1 MKTIGVI
8 LLILVIYFVVW
19 YVFRNNVSKKMNLIY
34 RKAEPSDIDQIVKI
48 VTDNIGTSNILKSST
63 ANSHIIKEQNRYEI
77 ESDIDGYYVC
87 ESNGEIVGLCGISEK
102 QNIQRYGRSFN
113 GYRDILY
120 LAVVEQYRRNGI
132 ATKLLEM
139 CCDGVTDGILYEA
152 WGDGDKVNAYKVL
165 KRCGFEFMEDLG
177 DTYYKDNGYC
187 PYCINRKKGCNKC
200 KAEIWLKNVFI
211 RK

>member
-1 MKTIGVI
+1 MRIIDII
-8 LLILVIYFVVW
+8 LLIFGVGVIIYF
-19 YVFRNNVSKKMNLIY
+19 FRMFFSDKMNLVY
-34 RKAEPSDIDQIVKI
+34 RKAEKTDIDQIVKI

-63 ANSHIIKEQNRYEI
+63 ANSRIIEKQNKYEI
-77 ESDIDGYYVC
+77 ESDIDGYCVC
-87 ESNGEIVGLCGISEK
+87 ESNGEIVGVCGISKK

-120 LAVVEQYRRNGI
+120 LAVVEQYRGNGI
-132 ATKLLEM
+132 ATKLLGM

-165 KRCGFEFMEDLG
+165 KRNGFKFMEDLG

-187 PYCINRKKGCNKC
+187 PYCINREKGCVKC

-211 RK
+211 RY

>member
-1 MKTIGVI
+1 MRIIDII
-8 LLILVIYFVVW
+8 LLIFGVGVIIYF
-19 YVFRNNVSKKMNLIY
+19 FRMFFSDKMNLVY
-34 RKAEPSDIDQIVKI
+34 RKAEKSDIDQIVKI

-63 ANSHIIKEQNRYEI
+63 ANSRIIEKQNKYEI
-77 ESDIDGYYVC
+77 ESDIDGYCVC
-87 ESNGEIVGLCGISEK
+87 ESNGEIVGVCGISKK

-120 LAVVEQYRRNGI
+120 LAVAEQYRGNGI
-132 ATKLLEM
+132 ATKLLGM

-165 KRCGFEFMEDLG
+165 KRNSFKFMEDLG

-187 PYCINRKKGCNKC
+187 PYCINREKGCVKC

-211 RK
+211 RS

>member
-1 MKTIGVI
+1 MRIIDII
-8 LLILVIYFVVW
+8 LLIFGVGVIIYF
-19 YVFRNNVSKKMNLIY
+19 FRMFFSDKMNLVY
-34 RKAEPSDIDQIVKI
+34 RKAEKSDIDQIVKI

-63 ANSHIIKEQNRYEI
+63 ANSRIIEKQNKYEI
-77 ESDIDGYYVC
+77 ESDIDGYCVC
-87 ESNGEIVGLCGISEK
+87 ESNGEIVGVCGISKK

-120 LAVVEQYRRNGI
+120 LAVVEQYRGNGI
-132 ATKLLEM
+132 ATKLLGM

-165 KRCGFEFMEDLG
+165 KRNGFKFMEDLG

-187 PYCINRKKGCNKC
+187 PYCINREKGCVKC

>member
-1 MKTIGVI
+1 MRIIDII
-8 LLILVIYFVVW
+8 LLIFGVGVIIYFFR
-19 YVFRNNVSKKMNLIY
+19 VFFSDKMNLVY
-34 RKAEPSDIDQIVKI
+34 RKAEKSDIDQIVKI
-48 VTDNIGTSNILKSST
+48 ITDNIGTSNILKSLT
-63 ANSHIIKEQNRYEI
+63 VDSHIIEKQNKYEI
-77 ESDIDGYYVC
+77 ESDIDGYCVC
-87 ESNGEIVGLCGISEK
+87 ESNGKIVGVCGISKK

-120 LAVVEQYRRNGI
+120 LAVVEQYRGNGI
-132 ATKLLEM
+132 ATKLLGM

-165 KRCGFEFMEDLG
+165 KRNGFKFMEDLG

-187 PYCINRKKGCNKC
+187 PYCINREKGCVKC

>member
-1 MKTIGVI
+1 MKIIDII
-8 LLILVIYFVVW
+8 LLIYGVCVILYFIRM
-19 YVFRNNVSKKMNLIY
+19 FFSDKMNLVY
-34 RKAEPSDIDQIVKI
+34 RKAKTSDIDQIVKI
-48 VTDNIGTSNILKSST
+48 VTDNIGTSNILKSLT
-63 ANSHIIKEQNRYEI
+63 VDSHIIEKQNKYEI
-77 ESDIDGYYVC
+77 ESDIDGYCVC
-87 ESNGEIVGLCGISEK
+87 ESNGKIVGVCGISKK

-120 LAVVEQYRRNGI
+120 LAVVEQYRGNGI
-132 ATKLLEM
+132 ATKLLGM

-165 KRCGFEFMEDLG
+165 KRNGFKFMEDLG

-187 PYCINRKKGCNKC
+187 PYCINREKGCVKC

>member
-8 LLILVIYFVVW
+8 LLILVICFVVW
-19 YVFRNNVSKKMNLIY
+19 YVFRNNVFKKMNLIY
-34 RKAEPSDIDQIVKI
+34 RKAEQSDIDQIVKI

-87 ESNGEIVGLCGISEK
+87 ESNGEIVGLCGISKK

-120 LAVVEQYRRNGI
+120 LAVVEQYRGNGI

-165 KRCGFEFMEDLG
+165 KRCGFEFMEDFS

>member
-1 MKTIGVI
+1 MRIIDII
-8 LLILVIYFVVW
+8 LLIFGVGVIIYF
-19 YVFRNNVSKKMNLIY
+19 FRMFFSDKMNLVY
-34 RKAEPSDIDQIVKI
+34 RKAEKSDIDQIVKI
-48 VTDNIGTSNILKSST
+48 ITDNIGTSNILKSLT
-63 ANSHIIKEQNRYEI
+63 VDSHIIEKQNKYEI
-77 ESDIDGYYVC
+77 ESDIDGYFVC
-87 ESNGEIVGLCGISEK
+87 ESNGKIVGVCGISKK

-120 LAVVEQYRRNGI
+120 LAVVEQYRGNGI
-132 ATKLLEM
+132 ATKLLGM

-165 KRCGFEFMEDLG
+165 KRNGFKFMEDLG

-187 PYCINRKKGCNKC
+187 PYCINREKGCVKC

>member
-1 MKTIGVI
+1 MRIIDII
-8 LLILVIYFVVW
+8 LLIFGVGVIIYF
-19 YVFRNNVSKKMNLIY
+19 FRMFFSDKMNLVY
-34 RKAEPSDIDQIVKI
+34 RKAEKSDIDQIVKI
-48 VTDNIGTSNILKSST
+48 ITDNIGTSNILKSLT
-63 ANSHIIKEQNRYEI
+63 VDSHIIEKQNKYEI
-77 ESDIDGYYVC
+77 ESDIDGYFVC
-87 ESNGEIVGLCGISEK
+87 ESNGKIVGVCGISKK

-120 LAVVEQYRRNGI
+120 LAVVEQYRGNGI
-132 ATKLLEM
+132 ATKLLGM

-165 KRCGFEFMEDLG
+165 KRNGFKFMEDLG

-187 PYCINRKKGCNKC
+187 PYCINREKC
-200 KAEIWLKNVFI
+200 WLKNVFI

>member
-1 MKTIGVI
+1 MRIIDII
-8 LLILVIYFVVW
+8 LLIFGVGVIIYF
-19 YVFRNNVSKKMNLIY
+19 FRMFFSDKMNLVY
-34 RKAEPSDIDQIVKI
+34 RKAEKSDIDQIVKI

-63 ANSHIIKEQNRYEI
+63 ANSRIIEKQNKYEI
-77 ESDIDGYYVC
+77 ESDIDGYCVC
-87 ESNGEIVGLCGISEK
+87 ESNGEIVGVCGISKK

-120 LAVVEQYRRNGI
+120 LAVAEQYRGNGI
-132 ATKLLEM
+132 ATKLLGM

-165 KRCGFEFMEDLG
+165 KRNSFKFMEDLG

-187 PYCINRKKGCNKC
+187 PYCINREKGCVKC

-211 RK
+211 RY